1 MRVRQTVIDTSD
13 LDRRQTV
20 DRLHQI
26 REDKTVDRLHE
37 NYYIPQGI
45 LPIDYL
51 NISDSDKAIA
61 LLANAEQI
69 LSQFQVKMEQVKK
82 RTISATFRPFPE
94 LAETEKLHSI
104 KHIRQLIRNGQFHE
118 AVAETQRLIS
128 VALQGLR
135 YYQTYDRFFLGASIV
150 LGFLGWM
157 SYTFILLVS
166 EHTNVGLTRT
176 ASLQRNNM
184 TAYIFVSI
192 GIIIAVLLYVQS
204 LPFMCYIYCLLPVLL
219 WYKFFEGWSLL
230 AHAVHTTVDN
240 HYIWDITTS
249 LIFCAAG
256 LEIVILSFY
265 YRKLLSVGLLALST
279 WPVVTFYWDGKLPG
293 RLLSSVGWTLSSL
306 LVAIFP
312 LLPIV
317 SKDTQYHLVLASG
330 LFTVLI
336 SLILMFKFFANVKA
350 SLRYLWLLQL
360 ALVGW
365 SIIIVKLTSDS
376 IISGKGLPLTCQLS
390 SWFILGCSLL
400 LSMLSPTTLYYRL
413 FSLSLS
419 FFAPYLLLS
428 ITYEGLFLL
437 SVSSLLYFWL
447 QLEFEASERSTQP
460 HFEQIDFKDDGLVKE
475 NLASPTFSRYLELAD
490 LRRAFFFI
498 FFMLTAFFGTGNI
511 ASINSFD
518 PASVYCFLTVFSPF
532 LMGSLMIFKIL
543 IPFLA
548 VTCAF
553 RAIHV
558 ITLTPL
564 RSLFLIVLIMSD
576 FMGLHFFFLVKDYG
590 SWLDIGTTI
599 SHYVIVML
607 LNIFLL
613 VLTGLSHGLTC
624 WTFSWMK
631 KGEKLS

>member
-1 MRVRQTVIDTSD
+1 WKENPVEFDSVFNESRYTWSWGSPDILPMFSKGASGDHVSINCYSSNLEDFAGADMTRLDTWVFEEVGKFFASASTNSTLNKILHEDKLVFFLHLLGIDTHGHSQKPYSKAYSKNINLVDDGIQKMVTLIENFYNNDSLTSYVMTSDHGMTDWGSHGAGLPEETMTPFVTWGAGIRDPVVTSSCGVNTDKFCSDWDLQTVKRSD
-13 LDRRQTV
+13 IEQADIAPLMSFLIGV
-20 DRLHQI
+20 PYP
-26 REDKTVDRLHE
+26 V
-37 NYYIPQGI
+37 NSVGI

-336 SLILMFKFFANVKA
+336 SLILMFNLPGPFENRGFKLIDHLSHSTILSACRGEAHPTGLPKA
-350 SLRYLWLLQL
+350 S
-360 ALVGW
+360 
-365 SIIIVKLTSDS
+365 
-376 IISGKGLPLTCQLS
+376 
-390 SWFILGCSLL
+390 FIL
-400 LSMLSPTTLYYRL
+400 P
-413 FSLSLS
+413 
-419 FFAPYLLLS
+419 
-428 ITYEGLFLL
+428 
-437 SVSSLLYFWL
+437 
-447 QLEFEASERSTQP
+447 
-460 HFEQIDFKDDGLVKE
+460 
-475 NLASPTFSRYLELAD
+475 
-490 LRRAFFFI
+490 
-498 FFMLTAFFGTGNI
+498 
-511 ASINSFD
+511 
-518 PASVYCFLTVFSPF
+518 
-532 LMGSLMIFKIL
+532 
-543 IPFLA
+543 
-548 VTCAF
+548 
-553 RAIHV
+553 
-558 ITLTPL
+558 
-564 RSLFLIVLIMSD
+564 
-576 FMGLHFFFLVKDYG
+576 
-590 SWLDIGTTI
+590 SWQ
-599 SHYVIVML
+599 S
-607 LNIFLL
+607 
-613 VLTGLSHGLTC
+613 
-624 WTFSWMK
+624 K
-631 KGEKLS
+631 